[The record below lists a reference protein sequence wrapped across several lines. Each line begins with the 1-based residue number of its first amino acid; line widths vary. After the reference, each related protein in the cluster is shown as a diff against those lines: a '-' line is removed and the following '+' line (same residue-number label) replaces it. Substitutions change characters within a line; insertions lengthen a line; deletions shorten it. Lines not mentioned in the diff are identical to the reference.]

1 MGRTL
6 KWSKTS
12 FDGLHSRGR
21 RRAGGPSPTRKRL
34 AEEQTPR
41 CQRPPAPRPRGV
53 PGGGRRGRRARPLA
67 AGRARHRLR
76 QRRQPAYRRGAGRR
90 PQVHRVAFGWRT
102 DHRRVDR
109 AGAPLKAVGSEVDEF
124 EATLPFKLDPFQREA
139 IDKLDAGVGGVLVS
153 APTSS
158 GKTVVAEY
166 AIFRALREATKVIY
180 TTPLKALSNQKY
192 HDFVREYGERT
203 VGLVTGENTIND
215 EAPVVVMTTEILRN
229 LIYDFPRG
237 SVWEEI
243 VIQAPRSI
251 KLVGLSAT
259 IGNYREIAEWMAENR
274 GGMETV
280 FHDVR
285 PVELKMWLSINNR
298 FLTLFKEGGGIDQR
312 TWSKAAEEE
321 EASYRVGRF
330 SRLPSNDLLKVIEEL
345 RRLDILPSIYFIFS
359 RRGCREALQRCSYH
373 ELDLTTAEEKEAIDR
388 VAAQRLQGLKDHDEE
403 ALFRRMVDSR
413 LLRRGLAEHHAG
425 LLPYHKEMVEELF
438 QRGLIKVVFAT
449 ETLSLGINMPARGVV
464 VSSFTKFDGVS
475 FSNLTTGEL
484 TQLMGRAGRRG
495 IDVIGHG
502 VILKESDVEI
512 GTIYEVA
519 MGPTLVVESKFL
531 PSYNM
536 ALNLLRV
543 YTPQEAEALMQRSF
557 GQFQKR
563 LAAEQTKERLA
574 NVRDQLADIRKL
586 WDDREVSIE
595 DVAQY
600 FKLEDRRRAI
610 RIELRRLRRE
620 AGAERRGRR
629 GRNTRAMGP
638 TGRIVQRLEVEA
650 KALLERQRKLKLVRS
665 PRFGELLQ
673 RYGEIRAQQQELDR
687 GQRESTGQ
695 MDEYPRK
702 LRRLAKILAEA
713 GFLKDDKPTDKGLF
727 AARVY
732 GENTILVAEA
742 VSLGWFEGLTPEEL
756 CAVIVMLAAEDRE
769 RRGDRRQERSPR
781 RYPTPAI
788 AQTARLV
795 RSLYFRFADMER
807 ELDEPNL
814 RQPSHD
820 YIDFAYRWSSG
831 EALDKIPLPANVDIG
846 DAIKAMKSLYS
857 LLRQLEFALRQ
868 ARSPLL
874 AVVSRAVAQMERDV
888 IKRT

>member
-1 MGRTL
+1 MRE
-6 KWSKTS
+6 
-12 FDGLHSRGR
+12 R
-21 RRAGGPSPTRKRL
+21 RRA
-34 AEEQTPR
+34 PR
-41 CQRPPAPRPRGV
+41 RRDACPRSHFR
-53 PGGGRRGRRARPLA
+53 
-67 AGRARHRLR
+67 
-76 QRRQPAYRRGAGRR
+76 
-90 PQVHRVAFGWRT
+90 
-102 DHRRVDR
+102 
-109 AGAPLKAVGSEVDEF
+109 GAPLRRRADHQREHRAGSPLKATESLVDEF
-124 EATLPFKLDPFQREA
+124 ETSLPFKLDPFQREA
-139 IDKLDAGVGGVLVS
+139 IEKLDSGRGGVLVS

-158 GKTVVAEY
+158 GKTVLAEY
-166 AIFRALREATKVIY
+166 AIFRSLREGTKVIY
-180 TTPLKALSNQKY
+180 TAPLKALSNQKY
-192 HDFVREYGERT
+192 HDFVREYGEGR

-215 EAPVVVMTTEILRN
+215 DAPVVVMTTEILRN
-229 LIYDFPRG
+229 LIYEDPKRLDLVNYVVLDEVHYIDDFPRG

-280 FHDVR
+280 FHNVR
-285 PVELKMWLSINNR
+285 PVELKMWLAVQNR
-298 FLTLFKEGGGIDQR
+298 FNPLFKEDGGIDQR
-312 TWSKAAEEE
+312 TWTKAAEEE

-330 SRLPSNDLLKVIEEL
+330 TRLPSNDLLKVIEEL

-373 ELDLTTAEEKEAIDR
+373 DLDLTTAAEKEAIDR
-388 VAAQRLQGLKDHDEE
+388 VAAERLLGLKDRDEE
-403 ALFRRMVDSR
+403 SLFRRMVDSR

-464 VSSFTKFDGVS
+464 VSSFTKFDGVN
-475 FSNLTTGEL
+475 FSTLTTGEL

-502 VILKESDVEI
+502 AILKEADVAV

-543 YTPQEAEALMQRSF
+543 YTPEEAEALMQRSF

-563 LAAEQTKERLA
+563 LAATETDERLTNVRERLA
-574 NVRDQLADIRKL
+574 DIKRM
-586 WDDREVSIE
+586 WEDPQVAIE
-595 DVAQY
+595 DGAQY
-600 FKLEDRRRAI
+600 FKIEDRRRAI
-610 RIELRRLRRE
+610 RIELKRLRRE
-620 AGAERRGRR
+620 AGAQRRGRR
-629 GRNTRAMGP
+629 RRTRAM
-638 TGRIVQRLEVEA
+638 THTSRVAQRLEVEA
-650 KALLERQRKLKLVRS
+650 KGLLERQRKLKVVRS

-673 RYGEIRAQQQELDR
+673 KYGEIRTLQQELDK
-687 GQRESTGQ
+687 GQREVTGQ

-702 LRRLAKILAEA
+702 LRRLARILDEA
-713 GFLKDDKPTDKGLF
+713 GFLQKNKPTDKGLF

-742 VSLGWFEGLTPEEL
+742 VWLGWFEGLTPEEL
-756 CAVIVMLAAEDRE
+756 CAVVVMLAAEDRE
-769 RRGDRRQERSPR
+769 RRGDRQAHGPR

-807 ELDEPNL
+807 DLDEPNL
-814 RQPSHD
+814 RSPSHD

-846 DAIKAMKSLYS
+846 DAVKAMKALYS

-868 ARSPLL
+868 AKSPLL
-874 AVVSRAVAQMERDV
+874 DSVTRAVILMERDV
-888 IKRT
+888 IKRTY

>member
-1 MGRTL
+1 MKTVDTL
-6 KWSKTS
+6 
-12 FDGLHSRGR
+12 
-21 RRAGGPSPTRKRL
+21 
-34 AEEQTPR
+34 
-41 CQRPPAPRPRGV
+41 
-53 PGGGRRGRRARPLA
+53 
-67 AGRARHRLR
+67 
-76 QRRQPAYRRGAGRR
+76 
-90 PQVHRVAFGWRT
+90 
-102 DHRRVDR
+102 
-109 AGAPLKAVGSEVDEF
+109 VDEF
-124 EATLPFKLDPFQREA
+124 EESLPFDLDGFQREA
-139 IDKLDAGVGGVLVS
+139 IEKLDRGQGGVLVS

-166 AIFRALREATKVIY
+166 AIFRALREGAKVIY
-180 TTPLKALSNQKY
+180 TTPLKALSNQKF
-192 HDFVREYGERT
+192 HDFVRAYGEAS

-215 EAPVVVMTTEILRN
+215 DAPIVVMTTEILRN
-229 LIYDFPRG
+229 LIYEDPGRLDLVRYVVLDEVHYIDDFPRG

-243 VIQAPRSI
+243 VIQAPPSI

-259 IGNYREIAEWMAENR
+259 IGNYKEIADWMAENR

-285 PVELKMWLSINNR
+285 PVELKMWLAVNNR
-298 FLTLFKEGGGIDQR
+298 FAPLFNDAGGIDQR
-312 TWSKAAEEE
+312 TWRVAAQEE
-321 EASYRVGRF
+321 EASYRVHGYRG
-330 SRLPSNDLLKVIEEL
+330 LPSNDLLHVIEEL
-345 RRLDILPSIYFIFS
+345 RRQEMLPAIYFIFS
-359 RRGCREALQRCSYH
+359 RRGCREALQRCAYH
-373 ELDLTTAEEKEAIDR
+373 ELDLTTAAEKEAIDR
-388 VAAQRLQGLKDHDEE
+388 VAAERLHGVKDQDEE
-403 ALFRRMVDSR
+403 ALFRRMVDAR

-464 VSSFTKFDGVS
+464 VSSFTKFDGVN

-502 VILKESDVEI
+502 VILKEADVEV

-543 YTPQEAEALMQRSF
+543 YTPEEAEALMQRSF

-563 LAAEQTKERLA
+563 LAAVETDERLA
-574 NVRDQLADIRKL
+574 NVREQLADVKRM
-586 WDDREVSIE
+586 WDDPTVSIE
-595 DVAQY
+595 DVSQY
-600 FKLEDRRRAI
+600 HKLEDRRRSI
-610 RIELRRLRRE
+610 RVELRRLRRE
-620 AGAERRGRR
+620 AGTQRRGRR
-629 GRNTRAMGP
+629 GRAPSHASRVA
-638 TGRIVQRLEVEA
+638 QRLEIEA
-650 KALLERQRKLKLVRS
+650 KGLLERQRKLKVVRS

-673 RYGEIRAQQQELDR
+673 KYGDIRRLQQELDR
-687 GQRESTGQ
+687 SKHEVTGQ

-702 LRRLAKILAEA
+702 LRRLTRILDEA
-713 GFLKDDKPTDKGLF
+713 GFLAHDKPTDKGLF

-742 VSLGWFEGLTPEEL
+742 VWLGWFEGLTPEEL
-756 CAVIVMLAAEDRE
+756 CAVMVMLAAEDRE
-769 RRGDRRQERSPR
+769 RRGDRQQRSPR

-788 AQTARLV
+788 AQTARLI

-807 ELDEPNL
+807 DLDEPNL
-814 RQPSHD
+814 RSPSHD
-820 YIDFAYRWSSG
+820 YIDFAYRWSTG
-831 EALDKIPLPANVDIG
+831 EALDKIPLPTNVDIG
-846 DAIKAMKSLYS
+846 DAIKAMKALYS

-868 ARSPLL
+868 AKSPLL
-874 AVVSRAVAQMERDV
+874 ETVSRSVVLTERDL
-888 IKRT
+888 IKRTY

>member
-1 MGRTL
+1 M
-6 KWSKTS
+6 
-12 FDGLHSRGR
+12 
-21 RRAGGPSPTRKRL
+21 
-34 AEEQTPR
+34 
-41 CQRPPAPRPRGV
+41 
-53 PGGGRRGRRARPLA
+53 
-67 AGRARHRLR
+67 
-76 QRRQPAYRRGAGRR
+76 
-90 PQVHRVAFGWRT
+90 
-102 DHRRVDR
+102 
-109 AGAPLKAVGSEVDEF
+109 KAVDTLVEEF
-124 EATLPFKLDPFQREA
+124 EATLPFKLDGFQREA
-139 IDKLDAGVGGVLVS
+139 IDKLDRGRGGVLVS

-158 GKTVVAEY
+158 GKTIVAEY
-166 AIFRALREATKVIY
+166 AIFRALREGAKVLY

-192 HDFVREYGERT
+192 HDFVREYGAST

-215 EAPVVVMTTEILRN
+215 EASVVVMTTEILRN
-229 LIYDFPRG
+229 LIYEDPKRLDLVRYVVLDEVHYIDDFPRG

-243 VIQAPRSI
+243 VIQAPPTI

-285 PVELKMWLSINNR
+285 PVELKMWLAINNQ
-298 FLTLFKEGGGIDQR
+298 FLPLFKADGGIDQR
-312 TWSKAAEEE
+312 TWSKAAQEE
-321 EASYRVGRF
+321 EASYRIGGYRG
-330 SRLPSNDLLKVIEEL
+330 LPSNDLLHVIQGL
-345 RRLDILPSIYFIFS
+345 RGLEMLPAIYFIFS

-373 ELDLTTAEEKEAIDR
+373 ELDLTTSAEKEAIDR
-388 VAAQRLQGLKDHDEE
+388 IAAERLQGLKDHDEE
-403 ALFRRMVDSR
+403 TLFRRMVDAR
-413 LLRRGLAEHHAG
+413 LLRRGMAEHHAG

-438 QRGLIKVVFAT
+438 QQGLIKVVFAT

-464 VSSFTKFDGVS
+464 VSSFTKFDGVN
-475 FSNLTTGEL
+475 FSHLTTGEL

-502 VILKESDVEI
+502 VILKESDVEV

-543 YTPQEAEALMQRSF
+543 YTPEEAEALMQRSF

-563 LAAEQTKERLA
+563 LAAGQAGERMV
-574 NVRDQLADIRKL
+574 NVREQLVDIRRM
-586 WDDREVSIE
+586 WDDDEVSID

-620 AGAERRGRR
+620 GGAQRREGRRGRR
-629 GRNTRAMGP
+629 TRAMSSGN
-638 TGRIVQRLEVEA
+638 RVLQRLEVEA
-650 KALLERQRKLKLVRS
+650 KGLLERQRKLKVVRS

-673 RYGEIRAQQQELDR
+673 KYGEIRVLQKELEA
-687 GQRESTGQ
+687 GQREVTGQ

-702 LRRLAKILAEA
+702 LRRLAKILTET
-713 GFLKDDKPTDKGLF
+713 GFLAHDKPTDKGLF
-727 AARVY
+727 AARIY

-742 VSLGWFEGLTPEEL
+742 ATLGWFEGLTPEEL

-769 RRGDRRQERSPR
+769 RGRDRQPRGYR

-795 RSLYFRFADMER
+795 RSLYFRFAELESD
-807 ELDEPNL
+807 LDEPNL

-831 EALDKIPLPANVDIG
+831 EPLDQIPLPANVDIG
-846 DAIKAMKSLYS
+846 DAIKAMKALYS

-868 ARSPLL
+868 AKSPLL
-874 AVVSRAVAQMERDV
+874 DTVSRAVAQMERDV
-888 IKRT
+888 IKRTY

>member
-1 MGRTL
+1 
-6 KWSKTS
+6 
-12 FDGLHSRGR
+12 
-21 RRAGGPSPTRKRL
+21 
-34 AEEQTPR
+34 
-41 CQRPPAPRPRGV
+41 
-53 PGGGRRGRRARPLA
+53 
-67 AGRARHRLR
+67 
-76 QRRQPAYRRGAGRR
+76 
-90 PQVHRVAFGWRT
+90 
-102 DHRRVDR
+102 
-109 AGAPLKAVGSEVDEF
+109 LKAVGSEVDEF

-166 AIFRALREATKVIY
+166 TIFRALREGTKVIY

-192 HDFVREYGERT
+192 HDFVREYGEQR

-229 LIYDFPRG
+229 LIYEDPKRLDAVEYVVLDEVHYIDDFPRG

-280 FHDVR
+280 FHNVR
-285 PVELKMWLSINNR
+285 PVELKMWLSIDNR
-298 FLTLFKEGGGIDQR
+298 FLTLFKEDGGIDQR
-312 TWSKAAEEE
+312 TWSKGAEEE

-388 VAAQRLQGLKDHDEE
+388 VAAERLLGLKDKDEE
-403 ALFRRMVDSR
+403 SLFRRMVDSR

-519 MGPTLVVESKFL
+519 LGPTLVVESKFL

-543 YTPQEAEALMQRSF
+543 YTPEEAEGLMERSF

-563 LAAEQTKERLA
+563 LAVDRTRERLA
-574 NVRDQLADIRKL
+574 NVRARLEDIRRM
-586 WDDREVSIE
+586 WDDSDVSIE

-600 FKLEDRRRAI
+600 YKLEDRRRAI
-610 RIELRRLRRE
+610 RIELKRLRRD
-620 AGAERRGRR
+620 AGSERRNRRGRH
-629 GRNTRAMGP
+629 TRAQGP
-638 TGRIVQRLEVEA
+638 TSRVVQKLEVEA
-650 KALLERQRKLKLVRS
+650 KGLLDRQKKLKVVRS
-665 PRFGELLQ
+665 PRFGEHLQ
-673 RYGEIRAQQQELDR
+673 RFGEVRAL
-687 GQRESTGQ
+687 QRELEAGEREATGQ
-695 MDEYPRK
+695 MDEYARK
-702 LRRLAKILAEA
+702 LRRLCRILAET
-713 GFLKDDKPTDKGLF
+713 GFLSANRPTDKGLF

-732 GENTILVAEA
+732 GENTILVTEA
-742 VSLGWFEGLTPEEL
+742 VWAGWLEGLTSEEL
-756 CAVIVMLAAEDRE
+756 CAVLVMLAAEDRE
-769 RRGDRRQERSPR
+769 RGRRGAAPTGPR
-781 RYPTPAI
+781 RYPTHAI

-795 RSLYFRFADMER
+795 RSLYFRFADMEKD
-807 ELDEPNL
+807 LDEPNL

-820 YIDFAYRWSSG
+820 YIDFAYRWAAG
-831 EALDKIPLPANVDIG
+831 EPLDQIPLPSNVDIG

-868 ARSPLL
+868 AKSPLL
-874 AVVSRAVAQMERDV
+874 DVVSRAVAQMERDV

>member
-1 MGRTL
+1 
-6 KWSKTS
+6 
-12 FDGLHSRGR
+12 
-21 RRAGGPSPTRKRL
+21 
-34 AEEQTPR
+34 
-41 CQRPPAPRPRGV
+41 V
-53 PGGGRRGRRARPLA
+53 
-67 AGRARHRLR
+67 
-76 QRRQPAYRRGAGRR
+76 
-90 PQVHRVAFGWRT
+90 
-102 DHRRVDR
+102 
-109 AGAPLKAVGSEVDEF
+109 KAVQSLESEF
-124 EATLPFKLDPFQREA
+124 EGTLAFKLDPFQREA
-139 IDKLDAGVGGVLVS
+139 IDKLDNGAGGVLVS

-166 AIFRALREATKVIY
+166 AIFRALREGTKVIY

-192 HDFVREYGERT
+192 HDFVREYGEKT

-229 LIYDFPRG
+229 LIYEDPKRLDAVNYVVLDEVHYIDDFPRG

-280 FHDVR
+280 FHNVR
-285 PVELKMWLSINNR
+285 PVELKMWLSVQNR
-298 FLTLFKEGGGIDQR
+298 FFPLFKEDGGIDQR

-330 SRLPSNDLLKVIEEL
+330 TRLPSNDLLKVIEEL

-373 ELDLTTAEEKEAIDR
+373 DLDLTTPEEKEAIDQ
-388 VAAQRLQGLKDHDEE
+388 VAATRLLGLKDRDEE

-413 LLRRGLAEHHAG
+413 LLRRGMAEHHAG

-475 FSNLTTGEL
+475 FSNLTTGEM

-502 VILKESDVEI
+502 VVLKESDVEI

-543 YTPQEAEALMQRSF
+543 YTPAEAEGLMERSF

-563 LAAEQTKERLA
+563 LAADRTRERLQ
-574 NVRDQLADIRKL
+574 NVRARLDDIRKMWNDSDVSL
-586 WDDREVSIE
+586 DDV
-595 DVAQY
+595 VQY

-610 RIELRRLRRE
+610 RIELKRLRRD
-620 AGAERRGRR
+620 AGAERRNRR
-629 GRNTRAMGP
+629 GRHTRAQGHSS
-638 TGRIVQRLEVEA
+638 RLVQKLEVEA
-650 KALLERQRKLKLVRS
+650 KGLLERQRKLKVVRAPS
-665 PRFGELLQ
+665 FGEHLQ
-673 RYGEIRAQQQELDR
+673 RYAEIRALQKELDA
-687 GQRESTGQ
+687 GEREATGQ
-695 MDEYPRK
+695 MDEYARK
-702 LRRLAKILAEA
+702 LRRLSRILAET
-713 GFLKDDKPTDKGLF
+713 GFLSDNRPTDKGLF
-727 AARVY
+727 AARIY

-742 VSLGWFEGLTPEEL
+742 VWAGWLEGLTSQEL
-756 CAVIVMLAAEDRE
+756 CAVLVMLAAEDRD
-769 RRGDRRQERSPR
+769 RGRNRGGAPTGPR

-788 AQTARLV
+788 SQTARLV
-795 RSLYFRFADMER
+795 RSLYFRFADMEKD
-807 ELDEPNL
+807 LDEPNL

-820 YIDFAYRWSSG
+820 YIDFAYRWSAG
-831 EALDKIPLPANVDIG
+831 EPLDKIPLPSNVDIG

-868 ARSPLL
+868 AKSPLL
-874 AVVSRAVAQMERDV
+874 DEVSRAVAQMERDV

>member
-1 MGRTL
+1 M
-6 KWSKTS
+6 K
-12 FDGLHSRGR
+12 
-21 RRAGGPSPTRKRL
+21 
-34 AEEQTPR
+34 
-41 CQRPPAPRPRGV
+41 V
-53 PGGGRRGRRARPLA
+53 
-67 AGRARHRLR
+67 
-76 QRRQPAYRRGAGRR
+76 
-90 PQVHRVAFGWRT
+90 
-102 DHRRVDR
+102 
-109 AGAPLKAVGSEVDEF
+109 VGSLVDEF
-124 EATLPFKLDPFQREA
+124 AATLPFELDPFQKEA
-139 IDKLDAGVGGVLVS
+139 IAKLDAGRGGVLVS

-166 AIFRALREATKVIY
+166 AIFRALHEGSKVIY

-192 HDFVREYGERT
+192 HDFVREYGDAT

-229 LIYDFPRG
+229 LIYEDLKRLDMVRYVVLDEVHYIDDFPRG

-243 VIQAPRSI
+243 VIQAPTTM
-251 KLVGLSAT
+251 KMVGLSAT
-259 IGNYREIAEWMAENR
+259 IGNFKDIADWMAENR

-285 PVELKMWLSINNR
+285 PVELKLWLAMHNR
-298 FLTLFKEGGGIDQR
+298 FFPLFKSDGAIDQR

-321 EASYRVGRF
+321 EASYRVGGF
-330 SRLPSNDLLKVIEEL
+330 SRLPSNDLLHVIEEL
-345 RRLDILPSIYFIFS
+345 KRLDILPAIYFIFS

-373 ELDLTTAEEKEAIDR
+373 ELDLTTAQEKEAIDR
-388 VAAQRLQGLKDHDEE
+388 VAAERLQGLKDRDEE
-403 ALFRRMVDSR
+403 SLFRRMVDAR

-464 VSSFTKFDGVS
+464 VSSFTKFDGAN

-502 VILKESDVEI
+502 VILKESDVET

-536 ALNLLRV
+536 ALNLLRT
-543 YTPQEAEALMQRSF
+543 YTPEQAEALMERSF

-563 LAAEQTKERLA
+563 LAEDRTRERLA
-574 NVRDQLADIRKL
+574 NVRARLADIRHL
-586 WDDREVSIE
+586 WDDHEVSIE

-610 RIELRRLRRE
+610 RIELKRLRRE

-629 GRNTRAMGP
+629 GRTRALGSA
-638 TGRIVQRLEVEA
+638 GRLVQRLEVEA
-650 KALLERQRKLKLVRS
+650 KGLLERQKKLKLVRS
-665 PRFGELLQ
+665 PRFGDHLQ
-673 RYGEIRAQQQELDR
+673 KYAEIRSLQKELD
-687 GQRESTGQ
+687 GGEREITGQ
-695 MDEYPRK
+695 MDEYARK
-702 LRRLAKILAEA
+702 LRRLCRILTET
-713 GFLKDDKPTDKGLF
+713 GFLAHDRPTDKGLF
-727 AARVY
+727 ASRIY
-732 GENTILVAEA
+732 GENTILVTEA
-742 VSLGWFEGLTPEEL
+742 VWLGWLEGLAPEEL
-756 CAVIVMLAAEDRE
+756 CAVLVMLAAEDRE
-769 RRGDRRQERSPR
+769 RGRDRQPRAPR

-807 ELDEPNL
+807 DLDEPNL

-820 YIDFAYRWSSG
+820 YIDFAYRWSAG
-831 EALDKIPLPANVDIG
+831 EPLDQIPLPANVDIG
-846 DAIKAMKSLYS
+846 DAIKSMKALYS
-857 LLRQLEFALRQ
+857 LLRQLEWAVRQ
-868 ARSPLL
+868 AKSPLYET
-874 AVVSRAVAQMERDV
+874 VSRAVAQMERDV

>member
-1 MGRTL
+1 
-6 KWSKTS
+6 
-12 FDGLHSRGR
+12 
-21 RRAGGPSPTRKRL
+21 
-34 AEEQTPR
+34 
-41 CQRPPAPRPRGV
+41 V
-53 PGGGRRGRRARPLA
+53 
-67 AGRARHRLR
+67 
-76 QRRQPAYRRGAGRR
+76 
-90 PQVHRVAFGWRT
+90 
-102 DHRRVDR
+102 
-109 AGAPLKAVGSEVDEF
+109 KAVESLVADF
-124 EATLPFKLDPFQREA
+124 ESTLPFELDPFQREA
-139 IDKLDAGVGGVLVS
+139 IDKLDTGRGGVLVS

-158 GKTVVAEY
+158 GKTIVAEY
-166 AIFRALREATKVIY
+166 AIFRALRDGTKVIY

-192 HDFVREYGERT
+192 HDFVREYGEQK

-215 EAPVVVMTTEILRN
+215 EASVVVMTTEILRN
-229 LIYDFPRG
+229 LIYEDPKRLDAVDYVVLDEVHYIDDFPRG

-259 IGNYREIAEWMAENR
+259 IGNYQEIADWMAENR
-274 GGMETV
+274 GSMETV
-280 FHDVR
+280 FHNVR
-285 PVELKMWLSINNR
+285 PVELKMWVAIQNR
-298 FLTLFKEGGGIDQR
+298 FSALFKEDGGIDQR

-330 SRLPSNDLLKVIEEL
+330 TRLPSNDLLKVIEEL

-373 ELDLTTAEEKEAIDR
+373 ELDLTTPEEKEAIDR
-388 VAAQRLQGLKDHDEE
+388 VAAERLLALKDRDEE
-403 ALFRRMVDSR
+403 SLFRRMVDSR

-425 LLPYHKEMVEELF
+425 LLPYHKEMVEQLF
-438 QRGLIKVVFAT
+438 QSGLIKVVFAT

-543 YTPQEAEALMQRSF
+543 YTPGEAEGLMERSF

-563 LAAEQTKERLA
+563 LAADRTRERLL
-574 NVRDQLADIRKL
+574 NVRARLEDIRQM
-586 WDDREVSIE
+586 WDGDEISMDE
-595 DVAQY
+595 VAQY
-600 FKLEDRRRAI
+600 FKLEDRRRSI
-610 RIELRRLRRE
+610 RIELRRLRRD

-629 GRNTRAMGP
+629 GRHTRSQGHSSKL
-638 TGRIVQRLEVEA
+638 VQKLEVEA
-650 KALLERQRKLKLVRS
+650 RGLLERQRKLKLVRS
-665 PRFGELLQ
+665 PRFGEYLQ
-673 RYGEIRAQQQELDR
+673 RYAEIRSLQKELEA
-687 GQRESTGQ
+687 GEREASGQ
-695 MDEYPRK
+695 MDEYARK
-702 LRRLAKILAEA
+702 LRRLSRILADT
-713 GFLKDDKPTDKGLF
+713 GFLAANRPTEKGLF

-742 VSLGWFEGLTPEEL
+742 VWAGWLEGLTPEEL
-756 CAVIVMLAAEDRE
+756 SAVLVMLAAEDRD
-769 RRGDRRQERSPR
+769 RGRTRGARPSGPR

-795 RSLYFRFADMER
+795 RSLYFRFADMEKD
-807 ELDEPNL
+807 LDEPNL

-820 YIDFAYRWSSG
+820 YIDFAYRWSEG
-831 EALDKIPLPANVDIG
+831 EPLDKIPLPANVDIG

-868 ARSPLL
+868 AKSPLL
-874 AVVSRAVAQMERDV
+874 DVVSRAVAQMERDV

>member
-1 MGRTL
+1 VSAVETL
-6 KWSKTS
+6 T
-12 FDGLHSRGR
+12 
-21 RRAGGPSPTRKRL
+21 
-34 AEEQTPR
+34 
-41 CQRPPAPRPRGV
+41 
-53 PGGGRRGRRARPLA
+53 
-67 AGRARHRLR
+67 
-76 QRRQPAYRRGAGRR
+76 
-90 PQVHRVAFGWRT
+90 
-102 DHRRVDR
+102 
-109 AGAPLKAVGSEVDEF
+109 DEF
-124 EATLPFKLDPFQREA
+124 EDSLPFRLDPFQREA
-139 IDKLDAGVGGVLVS
+139 IDKLERGRGGVLVS

-158 GKTVVAEY
+158 GKTIVAEY
-166 AIFRALREATKVIY
+166 AIFRALRDGSKVLY

-192 HDFVREYGERT
+192 HDFVRAYGEAT

-215 EAPVVVMTTEILRN
+215 DAPVVVMTTEILRN
-229 LIYDFPRG
+229 LIYEDPKRLDLVRYVVLDEVHYIDDFPRG

-243 VIQAPRSI
+243 VIQAPATI

-259 IGNYREIAEWMAENR
+259 IGNYQEIADWMAENR

-280 FHDVR
+280 FHEER
-285 PVELKMWLSINNR
+285 PVELKMWLAINNH
-298 FLTLFKEGGGIDQR
+298 LSPLFKEDGGIDQR
-312 TWSKAAEEE
+312 TWSRAAQDE
-321 EASYRVGRF
+321 EASYRVGGYRG
-330 SRLPSNDLLKVIEEL
+330 LPSNDLLHVIEEL
-345 RRLDILPSIYFIFS
+345 RRNDMLPAIYFIFS
-359 RRGCREALQRCSYH
+359 RRGCREALQRCAYH
-373 ELDLTTAEEKEAIDR
+373 ELDLTTAAEKEAIDQ
-388 VAAQRLQGLKDHDEE
+388 VAAERLQSLKDQDEE
-403 ALFRRMVDSR
+403 ALFRRMVDAR
-413 LLRRGLAEHHAG
+413 LLRRGMAEHHAG

-464 VSSFTKFDGVS
+464 VSSFTKFDGVN
-475 FSNLTTGEL
+475 FSTLTTGEL

-502 VILKESDVEI
+502 AILKESDVAV

-543 YTPQEAEALMQRSF
+543 YTPEEAEALMQRSF

-563 LAAEQTKERLA
+563 LAATETDERLTNVRERLA
-574 NVRDQLADIRKL
+574 DIKRM
-586 WDDREVSIE
+586 WDEPQVSIE

-600 FKLEDRRRAI
+600 FRIEDRRRSI

-620 AGAERRGRR
+620 AGSQRSGRR
-629 GRNTRAMGP
+629 GRTRAMSH
-638 TGRIVQRLEVEA
+638 TSRLAQRLEIEA
-650 KALLERQRKLKLVRS
+650 KGLLERQRKLKVVRS

-673 RYGEIRAQQQELDR
+673 KYSEIRTLQQELDK
-687 GQRESTGQ
+687 GKREVVGQ

-702 LRRLAKILAEA
+702 LRRLAKILDET
-713 GFLKDDKPTDKGLF
+713 GFLKKDKPTDKGLF

-742 VSLGWFEGLTPEEL
+742 VWLGWFEGLTAEEL
-756 CAVIVMLAAEDRE
+756 CGVMVMLAAEDRE
-769 RRGDRRQERSPR
+769 RRGDRQARSPR

-788 AQTARLV
+788 AQTARLI

-807 ELDEPNL
+807 DLDEPNL
-814 RQPSHD
+814 RSPSHD

-831 EALDKIPLPANVDIG
+831 EPLDRIPLPPNVDIG
-846 DAIKAMKSLYS
+846 DAIKAMKAVYS

-868 ARSPLL
+868 AKSPLL
-874 AVVSRAVAQMERDV
+874 GAVSQAVLRMERDV
-888 IKRT
+888 IKRTY

>member
-1 MGRTL
+1 M
-6 KWSKTS
+6 K
-12 FDGLHSRGR
+12 
-21 RRAGGPSPTRKRL
+21 AVEP
-34 AEEQTPR
+34 
-41 CQRPPAPRPRGV
+41 
-53 PGGGRRGRRARPLA
+53 
-67 AGRARHRLR
+67 
-76 QRRQPAYRRGAGRR
+76 
-90 PQVHRVAFGWRT
+90 
-102 DHRRVDR
+102 RVD
-109 AGAPLKAVGSEVDEF
+109 DF

-139 IDKLDAGVGGVLVS
+139 IDKLDTGAGGVLVS

-166 AIFRALREATKVIY
+166 AIFRALREGTKVIY

-192 HDFVREYGERT
+192 HDFVREYGEQR

-229 LIYDFPRG
+229 LIYEDPKRLDAVAYVVLDEVHYIDDFPRG

-285 PVELKMWLSINNR
+285 PVELKMWLSIHNR
-298 FLTLFKEGGGIDQR
+298 FLTLFKDGGGIDQR

-388 VAAQRLQGLKDHDEE
+388 VAAERLLGLKDKDEE
-403 ALFRRMVDSR
+403 SLFRRMVDSR

-543 YTPQEAEALMQRSF
+543 YTPAEAEGLMERSF

-563 LAAEQTKERLA
+563 LAVDRTRERLA
-574 NVRDQLADIRKL
+574 NVRARLDDIRRM
-586 WDDREVSIE
+586 WDDSDVSIE

-600 FKLEDRRRAI
+600 YKLEDRRRAI
-610 RIELRRLRRE
+610 RIELKRLRRD
-620 AGAERRGRR
+620 AGSERRNRRGRH
-629 GRNTRAMGP
+629 TRAQGP
-638 TGRIVQRLEVEA
+638 TSRVVQKLEVEA
-650 KALLERQRKLKLVRS
+650 KGLLERQKKLKVVRS
-665 PRFGELLQ
+665 PRFGEHLQ
-673 RYGEIRAQQQELDR
+673 RFGEVRAL
-687 GQRESTGQ
+687 QRELEAGEREATGQ
-695 MDEYPRK
+695 MDEYARK
-702 LRRLAKILAEA
+702 LRRLCRILAET
-713 GFLKDDKPTDKGLF
+713 GFLSANRPTDKGLF

-732 GENTILVAEA
+732 GENTILVTEA
-742 VSLGWFEGLTPEEL
+742 VWAGWLEGLTSEEL
-756 CAVIVMLAAEDRE
+756 CAVLVMLAAEDRE
-769 RRGDRRQERSPR
+769 RGRRGGAPTGPR

-795 RSLYFRFADMER
+795 RSLYFRFADMEKD
-807 ELDEPNL
+807 LDEPNL

-820 YIDFAYRWSSG
+820 YIDFAYRWAGG
-831 EALDKIPLPANVDIG
+831 EPLDQIPLPSNVDIG

-868 ARSPLL
+868 AKSPLL
-874 AVVSRAVAQMERDV
+874 DVVSRAVAQMERDV

>member
-1 MGRTL
+1 M
-6 KWSKTS
+6 
-12 FDGLHSRGR
+12 
-21 RRAGGPSPTRKRL
+21 
-34 AEEQTPR
+34 E
-41 CQRPPAPRPRGV
+41 
-53 PGGGRRGRRARPLA
+53 
-67 AGRARHRLR
+67 
-76 QRRQPAYRRGAGRR
+76 
-90 PQVHRVAFGWRT
+90 
-102 DHRRVDR
+102 
-109 AGAPLKAVGSEVDEF
+109 EF
-124 EATLPFKLDPFQREA
+124 EATQPFKLDGFQREA
-139 IDKLDAGVGGVLVS
+139 IDKLDRGRGGVLVS

-166 AIFRALREATKVIY
+166 AIFRALQAGTKVVY

-192 HDFVREYGERT
+192 HDFVRQYGEPT
-203 VGLVTGENTIND
+203 VGLVTGENSINPD
-215 EAPVVVMTTEILRN
+215 APVVVMTTEILRN
-229 LIYDFPRG
+229 LIYEDLQRLDMVSYVVLDEVHYIDDFPRG

-243 VIQAPRSI
+243 VIQAPTTI

-259 IGNYREIAEWMAENR
+259 IGNFREIAEWMAENR

-285 PVELKMWLSINNR
+285 PVELKLWLAINNR
-298 FLTLFKEGGGIDQR
+298 FLPLFKGDGGIDQR
-312 TWSKAAEEE
+312 TWTRAAEEE
-321 EASYRVGRF
+321 EASYRVGRYT
-330 SRLPSNDLLKVIEEL
+330 RLPSNDLLHVIEEL
-345 RRLDILPSIYFIFS
+345 RRGDMLPSIYFIFS

-373 ELDLTTAEEKEAIDR
+373 EIDLTTAAEKEAIDA
-388 VAAQRLQGLKDHDEE
+388 VAAERLQGLTDHDEE
-403 ALFRRMVDSR
+403 VLFRRMVDAR

-464 VSSFTKFDGVS
+464 VSSFTKFDGTN

-502 VILKESDVEI
+502 VILKESDVEV
-512 GTIYEVA
+512 GVIYEVA

-536 ALNLLRV
+536 ALNLLRI
-543 YTPQEAEALMQRSF
+543 YTPEQAEGLMERSF

-563 LAAEQTKERLA
+563 LAEEKTRERLV
-574 NVRDQLADIRKL
+574 NVRARLEDIRHL
-586 WDDREVSIE
+586 WDSKEVSID

-610 RIELRRLRRE
+610 RIELKRLRRE

-629 GRNTRAMGP
+629 GKHTRAQGSA
-638 TGRIVQRLEVEA
+638 GRLVQRLEIEA
-650 KALLERQRKLKLVRS
+650 KGLLERQHKLKLVRS
-665 PRFGELLQ
+665 PRFGEYLQ
-673 RYGEIRAQQQELDR
+673 KYAEIRALQKELD
-687 GQRESTGQ
+687 GGEREITGQ
-695 MDEYPRK
+695 MDEYARK
-702 LRRLAKILAEA
+702 LRRLCKILTET
-713 GFLKDDKPTDKGLF
+713 GFLAHDRPTDKGLF
-727 AARVY
+727 ASRIY

-742 VSLGWFEGLTPEEL
+742 VWLGWLEGLAPEEL
-756 CAVIVMLAAEDRE
+756 CAVLIMLAAEDRE
-769 RRGDRRQERSPR
+769 RGGRDRQPRAPR

-795 RSLYFRFADMER
+795 RSLYFRFADLEGD
-807 ELDEPNL
+807 LDEPNL

-820 YIDFAYRWSSG
+820 YIDFAYRWSAG
-831 EALDKIPLPANVDIG
+831 EPLDQIPLPANVDIG

-857 LLRQLEFALRQ
+857 LLRQLEWAVRQ
-868 ARSPLL
+868 AKSPLFETV
-874 AVVSRAVAQMERDV
+874 ARAVAQMERDV

>member
-1 MGRTL
+1 V
-6 KWSKTS
+6 
-12 FDGLHSRGR
+12 
-21 RRAGGPSPTRKRL
+21 
-34 AEEQTPR
+34 E
-41 CQRPPAPRPRGV
+41 
-53 PGGGRRGRRARPLA
+53 
-67 AGRARHRLR
+67 
-76 QRRQPAYRRGAGRR
+76 
-90 PQVHRVAFGWRT
+90 
-102 DHRRVDR
+102 
-109 AGAPLKAVGSEVDEF
+109 EF
-124 EATLPFKLDPFQREA
+124 EATQPFKLDGFQREA
-139 IDKLDAGVGGVLVS
+139 IDKLDRGRGGVLVS

-166 AIFRALREATKVIY
+166 AIFRALQSGTKVVY

-192 HDFVREYGERT
+192 HDFVRQYGEPT
-203 VGLVTGENTIND
+203 VGLVTGENSINPD
-215 EAPVVVMTTEILRN
+215 APVVVMTTEILRN
-229 LIYDFPRG
+229 LIYEDLQRLDMVSYVVLDEVHYIDDFPRG

-243 VIQAPRSI
+243 VIQAPTTI

-259 IGNYREIAEWMAENR
+259 IGNFREIAEWMAENR

-285 PVELKMWLSINNR
+285 PVELKLWLAINNR
-298 FLTLFKEGGGIDQR
+298 FLPLFKGDGGIDQR
-312 TWSKAAEEE
+312 TWTKAAEEE
-321 EASYRVGRF
+321 EASYRVGRYT
-330 SRLPSNDLLKVIEEL
+330 RLPSNDLLHVIEEL
-345 RRLDILPSIYFIFS
+345 RRGDMLPSIYFIFS

-373 ELDLTTAEEKEAIDR
+373 EIDLTTAAEKEAIDA
-388 VAAQRLQGLKDHDEE
+388 VAAERLQGLTDHDEE
-403 ALFRRMVDSR
+403 VLFRRMVDAR

-464 VSSFTKFDGVS
+464 VSSFTKFDGTN

-502 VILKESDVEI
+502 VILKESDVEV
-512 GTIYEVA
+512 GVIYEVA

-536 ALNLLRV
+536 ALNLLRI
-543 YTPQEAEALMQRSF
+543 YTPEQAEGLMERSF

-563 LAAEQTKERLA
+563 LAEEKTRERLV
-574 NVRDQLADIRKL
+574 NVRARLEDIRHL
-586 WDDREVSIE
+586 WDSKEVSID

-610 RIELRRLRRE
+610 RIELKRLRRE

-629 GRNTRAMGP
+629 GKHTRAQGSA
-638 TGRIVQRLEVEA
+638 GRLVQRLEIEA
-650 KALLERQRKLKLVRS
+650 KGLLERQHKLKLVRS
-665 PRFGELLQ
+665 PRFGEYLQ
-673 RYGEIRAQQQELDR
+673 KYAEIRALQKELD
-687 GQRESTGQ
+687 GGEREITGQ
-695 MDEYPRK
+695 MDEYARK
-702 LRRLAKILAEA
+702 LRRLCKILTET
-713 GFLKDDKPTDKGLF
+713 GFLAHDRPTDKGLF
-727 AARVY
+727 ASRIY

-742 VSLGWFEGLTPEEL
+742 VWLGWLEGLAPEEL
-756 CAVIVMLAAEDRE
+756 CAVLIMLAAEDRE
-769 RRGDRRQERSPR
+769 RGGRDRQPRAPR

-795 RSLYFRFADMER
+795 RSLYFRFADLEGD
-807 ELDEPNL
+807 LDEPNL

-820 YIDFAYRWSSG
+820 YIDFAYRWSAG
-831 EALDKIPLPANVDIG
+831 EPLDQIPLPANVDIG

-857 LLRQLEFALRQ
+857 LLRQLEWAVRQ
-868 ARSPLL
+868 AKSPLFETV
-874 AVVSRAVAQMERDV
+874 ARAVAQMERDV

>member
-1 MGRTL
+1 M
-6 KWSKTS
+6 
-12 FDGLHSRGR
+12 
-21 RRAGGPSPTRKRL
+21 
-34 AEEQTPR
+34 
-41 CQRPPAPRPRGV
+41 
-53 PGGGRRGRRARPLA
+53 
-67 AGRARHRLR
+67 
-76 QRRQPAYRRGAGRR
+76 
-90 PQVHRVAFGWRT
+90 
-102 DHRRVDR
+102 
-109 AGAPLKAVGSEVDEF
+109 KAVESLVDEF
-124 EATLPFKLDPFQREA
+124 EESLPFELDPFQREA
-139 IDKLDAGVGGVLVS
+139 IDKLERGRGGVLVS

-166 AIFRALREATKVIY
+166 AIFRALMDGAKVLY
-180 TTPLKALSNQKY
+180 TTPLKALSNQKF
-192 HDFVREYGERT
+192 HDFVRAYGEEA

-215 EAPVVVMTTEILRN
+215 GAAIVVMTTEILRN
-229 LIYDFPRG
+229 LIYEDPARLDMVRYVVLDEVHYIDDFPRG

-243 VIQAPRSI
+243 VIQAPPAI

-259 IGNYREIAEWMAENR
+259 IGNYREIADWMAENR

-285 PVELKMWLSINNR
+285 PVELKMWLAINNR
-298 FLTLFKEGGGIDQR
+298 FYPLFKGDGGIDQR
-312 TWSKAAEEE
+312 TWSRAAQEE
-321 EASYRVGRF
+321 EASYRIGGYRG
-330 SRLPSNDLLKVIEEL
+330 LPSNDLLHVIQGL
-345 RRLDILPSIYFIFS
+345 RSLEMLPAIYFIFS
-359 RRGCREALQRCSYH
+359 RRGCREALQRCAYH
-373 ELDLTTAEEKEAIDR
+373 ELDLTTAAEKEAIEQ

-403 ALFRRMVDSR
+403 ALFRRMVDAR

-464 VSSFTKFDGVS
+464 VSSFTKFDGVN
-475 FSNLTTGEL
+475 FSTLTTGEL

-502 VILKESDVEI
+502 VILKEADVEV

-543 YTPQEAEALMQRSF
+543 YTPEEADALMQRSF

-563 LAAEQTKERLA
+563 LAADETAERLTNVRERLA
-574 NVRDQLADIRKL
+574 DVQRM
-586 WDDREVSIE
+586 WDDPQVSIE
-595 DVAQY
+595 DVAHY
-600 FKLEDRRRAI
+600 FKIEDRRRAI
-610 RIELRRLRRE
+610 RIELKRLRRE
-620 AGAERRGRR
+620 AGAQRGGRR
-629 GRNTRAMGP
+629 RRQGRAMSHAS
-638 TGRIVQRLEVEA
+638 RITHRLEIEA
-650 KALLERQRKLKLVRS
+650 KGLLERQRKLKVVRS

-673 RYGEIRAQQQELDR
+673 RYGEIRNLQQELER
-687 GQRESTGQ
+687 GQREVSGQ

-702 LRRLAKILAEA
+702 LRRLSRILAEA
-713 GFLKDDKPTDKGLF
+713 GFLEKDKPTDKGLF

-742 VSLGWFEGLTPEEL
+742 VWLGWFEGLTAEEL
-756 CAVIVMLAAEDRE
+756 CAAMVMLAAEDRE
-769 RRGDRRQERSPR
+769 RRGDRQARAPR

-788 AQTARLV
+788 AQTARLI

-807 ELDEPNL
+807 DLDEPNL
-814 RQPSHD
+814 RAPSHD

-846 DAIKAMKSLYS
+846 DAIKAMKALYS

-874 AVVSRAVAQMERDV
+874 DTVSRAVALMERDV
-888 IKRT
+888 IKRTY

>member
-1 MGRTL
+1 V
-6 KWSKTS
+6 K
-12 FDGLHSRGR
+12 
-21 RRAGGPSPTRKRL
+21 
-34 AEEQTPR
+34 
-41 CQRPPAPRPRGV
+41 V
-53 PGGGRRGRRARPLA
+53 
-67 AGRARHRLR
+67 
-76 QRRQPAYRRGAGRR
+76 
-90 PQVHRVAFGWRT
+90 
-102 DHRRVDR
+102 
-109 AGAPLKAVGSEVDEF
+109 VGSLVDEF
-124 EATLPFKLDPFQREA
+124 AATLPFELDPFQKEA
-139 IDKLDAGVGGVLVS
+139 IAKLDAGRGGVLVS

-166 AIFRALREATKVIY
+166 AIFRALHEGSKVIY

-192 HDFVREYGERT
+192 HDFVREYGDAT

-229 LIYDFPRG
+229 LIYEDLKRLDMVRYVVLDEVHYIDDFPRG

-243 VIQAPRSI
+243 VIQAPTTM
-251 KLVGLSAT
+251 KMVGLSAT
-259 IGNYREIAEWMAENR
+259 IGNFKDIADWMAENR

-285 PVELKMWLSINNR
+285 PVELKLWLAMHNR
-298 FLTLFKEGGGIDQR
+298 FFPLFKSDGAIDQR

-321 EASYRVGRF
+321 EASYRVGGF
-330 SRLPSNDLLKVIEEL
+330 SRLPSNDLLHVIEEL
-345 RRLDILPSIYFIFS
+345 KRLDILPAIYFIFS

-373 ELDLTTAEEKEAIDR
+373 ELDLTTAQEKEAIDR
-388 VAAQRLQGLKDHDEE
+388 VAAERLQGLKDRDEE
-403 ALFRRMVDSR
+403 SLFRRMVDAR

-464 VSSFTKFDGVS
+464 VSSFTKFDGAN

-502 VILKESDVEI
+502 VILKESDVET

-536 ALNLLRV
+536 ALNLLRT
-543 YTPQEAEALMQRSF
+543 YTPEQAEALMERSF

-563 LAAEQTKERLA
+563 LAEDRTRERLA
-574 NVRDQLADIRKL
+574 NVRARLADIRHL
-586 WDDREVSIE
+586 WDDHEVSIE

-610 RIELRRLRRE
+610 RIELKRLRRE

-629 GRNTRAMGP
+629 GRTRALGSA
-638 TGRIVQRLEVEA
+638 GRLVQRLEVEA
-650 KALLERQRKLKLVRS
+650 KGLLERQKKLKLVRS
-665 PRFGELLQ
+665 PRFGDHLQ
-673 RYGEIRAQQQELDR
+673 KYAEIRSLQKELD
-687 GQRESTGQ
+687 GGEREITGQ
-695 MDEYPRK
+695 MDEYARK
-702 LRRLAKILAEA
+702 LRRLCRILTET
-713 GFLKDDKPTDKGLF
+713 GFLAHDRPTDKGLF
-727 AARVY
+727 ASRIY
-732 GENTILVAEA
+732 GENTILVTEA
-742 VSLGWFEGLTPEEL
+742 VWLGWLEGLAPEEL
-756 CAVIVMLAAEDRE
+756 CAVLVMLAAEDRE
-769 RRGDRRQERSPR
+769 RGRDRQPRAPR

-807 ELDEPNL
+807 DLDEPNL

-820 YIDFAYRWSSG
+820 YIDFAYRWSAG
-831 EALDKIPLPANVDIG
+831 EPLDQIPLPANVDIG
-846 DAIKAMKSLYS
+846 DAIKSMKALYS
-857 LLRQLEFALRQ
+857 LLRQLEWAVRQ
-868 ARSPLL
+868 AKSPLYET
-874 AVVSRAVAQMERDV
+874 VSRAVAQMERDV